1 MPNVYRYPNQ
11 EIYEDTDY
19 LRIAIVNYTPVGEQ
33 LVGRR
38 DERRKKTSA
47 KERIATVLLPM
58 PSNLVDNN
66 AVSYANDSLNALAA
80 ALAGGSITAMKE
92 LPKAFATGDFSEI
105 GDDLSKRITST
116 GLNLES
122 ATDLITKQLGSQA
135 AAIFG
140 GNVSLNQIQART
152 DGTIFNP
159 NMELLFNGPTL
170 RSFKFQFK
178 MTPRNDDE
186 MKQIKSIIRSFKKN
200 MSPKIVPN
208 KEGATAAGTLY
219 LKTPSIF
226 ELTYMQGGKKHN
238 FLHNFKQCFLENMS
252 VNYTGEGTYS
262 TYDDGTPISMIMDLQ
277 FKETEPVYDSDY
289 DDEEGKSGVGY

>member
-66 AVSYANDSLNALAA
+66 SVSYTDDSLNALAA
-80 ALAGGSITAMKE
+80 AIAGGSADIMTEGAKLNFSDLGKKLQDRITA
-92 LPKAFATGDFSEI
+92 TGMDF
-105 GDDLSKRITST
+105 GDAK
-116 GLNLES
+116 
-122 ATDLITKQLGSQA
+122 DLITRQLSSQA

-200 MSPKIVPN
+200 MSPKTVPN
-208 KEGATAAGTLY
+208 KEGATGTLY

-289 DDEEGKSGVGY
+289 DNEEGKSGVGY

>member
-66 AVSYANDSLNALAA
+66 SVSYTDDSLNALAA
-80 ALAGGSITAMKE
+80 AIAGGSADIMTEGAKLNFSDLGKKLQDRITA
-92 LPKAFATGDFSEI
+92 TGMDF
-105 GDDLSKRITST
+105 GDAK
-116 GLNLES
+116 
-122 ATDLITKQLGSQA
+122 DLITRQLSSQA

-140 GNVSLNQIQART
+140 GNVSLNQIQARE

-178 MTPRNDDE
+178 MTPRNNDE

-200 MSPKIVPN
+200 MSPKTVPN
-208 KEGATAAGTLY
+208 KEGATGTLF

-252 VNYTGEGTYS
+252 VNYTGEGTYA

>member
-66 AVSYANDSLNALAA
+66 AVSYTNDSLNALAA
-80 ALAGGSITAMKE
+80 AIAGGSADIMTEGAK
-92 LPKAFATGDFSEI
+92 LNFS
-105 GDDLSKRITST
+105 DLGEKLQKRITDT
-116 GLNLES
+116 GMGFGE
-122 ATDLITKQLGSQA
+122 AKDLITRQLSSQA

-159 NMELLFNGPTL
+159 NIELLFNGPTL

-200 MSPKIVPN
+200 MSPKTVTT
-208 KEGATAAGTLY
+208 KENAAGTLF

-262 TYDDGTPISMIMDLQ
+262 TYDDGTPVSMIMDLQ
-277 FKETEPVYDSDY
+277 FKETEPVYESDY
-289 DDEEGKSGVGY
+289 DDGEGKSGVGY

>member
-1 MPNVYRYPNQ
+1 MPDKKVYRYPNQ

-66 AVSYANDSLNALAA
+66 AVSYTNDSLNALAA
-80 ALAGGSITAMKE
+80 AIAGGSADIMTEGAK
-92 LPKAFATGDFSEI
+92 LNFS
-105 GDDLSKRITST
+105 DLGEKLQKRITDT
-116 GLNLES
+116 GMGFGE
-122 ATDLITKQLGSQA
+122 AKDLITRQLSSQA

>member
-19 LRIAIVNYTPVGEQ
+19 LRIAIVNYTPVGQQ
-33 LVGRR
+33 LAGRR

-66 AVSYANDSLNALAA
+66 SVSYTDDSLNALAA
-80 ALAGGSITAMKE
+80 AIAGGSADIMTEGAKLNFSDLGKKLQDRITA
-92 LPKAFATGDFSEI
+92 TGMDF
-105 GDDLSKRITST
+105 GDAK
-116 GLNLES
+116 
-122 ATDLITKQLGSQA
+122 DLITRQLSSQA

-200 MSPKIVPN
+200 MSPKTVPN
-208 KEGATAAGTLY
+208 KEGATGTLF

>member
-1 MPNVYRYPNQ
+1 MPDKKVYRYPNQ

-66 AVSYANDSLNALAA
+66 AVSYTNDSLNALAA
-80 ALAGGSITAMKE
+80 AIAGGSADIMTEGAK
-92 LPKAFATGDFSEI
+92 LNFS
-105 GDDLSKRITST
+105 DLGEKLQKRITDT
-116 GLNLES
+116 GMGFGE
-122 ATDLITKQLGSQA
+122 AKDLITRQLSSQA

-200 MSPKIVPN
+200 MSPKTVPN
-208 KEGATAAGTLY
+208 KEGATGTLY

>member
-1 MPNVYRYPNQ
+1 MPDKKVYRYPNQ

-66 AVSYANDSLNALAA
+66 AVSYTNDSLNALAA
-80 ALAGGSITAMKE
+80 AIAGGSADIMTEGAK
-92 LPKAFATGDFSEI
+92 LNFS
-105 GDDLSKRITST
+105 DLGEKLQKRITDT
-116 GLNLES
+116 GMGFGE
-122 ATDLITKQLGSQA
+122 AKDLITRQLSSQA

-200 MSPKIVPN
+200 MSPKTVTT
-208 KEGATAAGTLY
+208 KENAAGTLY

>member
-66 AVSYANDSLNALAA
+66 AVSYTDDSLNALAG
-80 ALAGGSITAMKE
+80 ALASGSITAME
-92 LPKAFATGDFSEI
+92 GLPTALATGKFSEL
-105 GDDLSKRITST
+105 GNDLSRQIGNT
-116 GLNLES
+116 GLTLES
-122 ATDLITKQLGSQA
+122 AKNLITRQLGAQA

-200 MSPKIVPN
+200 MSPKTVTT
-208 KEGATAAGTLY
+208 KENAAGTLF

>member
-1 MPNVYRYPNQ
+1 M
-11 EIYEDTDY
+11 DFGD
-19 LRIAIVNYTPVGEQ
+19 
-33 LVGRR
+33 
-38 DERRKKTSA
+38 A
-47 KERIATVLLPM
+47 K
-58 PSNLVDNN
+58 
-66 AVSYANDSLNALAA
+66 
-80 ALAGGSITAMKE
+80 
-92 LPKAFATGDFSEI
+92 
-105 GDDLSKRITST
+105 
-116 GLNLES
+116 
-122 ATDLITKQLGSQA
+122 DLITRQLSSQA

-170 RSFKFQFK
+170 RSFRFQFK

-200 MSPKIVPN
+200 MSPKTVPN
-208 KEGATAAGTLY
+208 KEGATGTLF

>member
-66 AVSYANDSLNALAA
+66 SVSYTDDSLNALAA
-80 ALAGGSITAMKE
+80 AIAGGSADIMTEGAKLNFSDLGKKLQDRITA
-92 LPKAFATGDFSEI
+92 TGMDF
-105 GDDLSKRITST
+105 GDAK
-116 GLNLES
+116 
-122 ATDLITKQLGSQA
+122 DLITRQLSSQA

-170 RSFKFQFK
+170 RSFRFQFK
-178 MTPRNDDE
+178 MTPRNDDD

-200 MSPKIVPN
+200 MSPKTVPN
-208 KEGATAAGTLY
+208 KEGATGTLF

>member
-19 LRIAIVNYTPVGEQ
+19 LRIAIVNYTPVGQ
-33 LVGRR
+33 DLTVRR
-38 DERRKKTSA
+38 DEGRKKTSA

-66 AVSYANDSLNALAA
+66 SVSYTDDSLNALAA
-80 ALAGGSITAMKE
+80 AIAGGSADIMTEGAKLNFSDLGKKLQDRITA
-92 LPKAFATGDFSEI
+92 TGMDF
-105 GDDLSKRITST
+105 GDAK
-116 GLNLES
+116 
-122 ATDLITKQLGSQA
+122 DLITRQLSSQA

-170 RSFKFQFK
+170 RSFRFQFK

-200 MSPKIVPN
+200 MSPKTVPN
-208 KEGATAAGTLY
+208 KEGATGTLF

>member
-19 LRIAIVNYTPVGEQ
+19 LRIAIVNYTPVGQ
-33 LVGRR
+33 DLTVRR
-38 DERRKKTSA
+38 DEGRKKTSA

-66 AVSYANDSLNALAA
+66 AVSYTDDSLNALAG
-80 ALAGGSITAMKE
+80 ALASGSITAME
-92 LPKAFATGDFSEI
+92 QLPKALATGDFSEL
-105 GDDLSKRITST
+105 GNDLSRQIGNT
-116 GLNLES
+116 GLTLGS
-122 ATDLITKQLGSQA
+122 AKDLITRQLGSQA

-178 MTPRNDDE
+178 MTPRNDNE
-186 MKQIKSIIRSFKKN
+186 MKEIKSIIRSFKKN
-200 MSPKIVPN
+200 MSPKTLPT
-208 KEGATAAGTLY
+208 KENTAGTLY

-226 ELTYMQGGKKHN
+226 ELTYMQGSKKHD

-252 VNYTGEGTYS
+252 VNYTGEGTYA

-277 FKETEPVYDSDY
+277 FKEVEPVYDSDY
-289 DDEEGKSGVGY
+289 DDTEGKSGVGY

>member
-1 MPNVYRYPNQ
+1 MPDKKVYRYPNQ

-66 AVSYANDSLNALAA
+66 AVSYTNDSLNALAA
-80 ALAGGSITAMKE
+80 AIAGGSADIMTEGAK
-92 LPKAFATGDFSEI
+92 LNFS
-105 GDDLSKRITST
+105 DLGEKLQKRITDT
-116 GLNLES
+116 GMGFGE
-122 ATDLITKQLGSQA
+122 AKDLITRQLSSQA

-159 NMELLFNGPTL
+159 NIELLFNGPTL

-200 MSPKIVPN
+200 MSPKTVTT
-208 KEGATAAGTLY
+208 KENAAGTLF

>member
-66 AVSYANDSLNALAA
+66 SVSYTDDSLNALAA
-80 ALAGGSITAMKE
+80 AIAGGSADIMTEGAKLNFSDLGKKLQDRITA
-92 LPKAFATGDFSEI
+92 TGMDF
-105 GDDLSKRITST
+105 GDAK
-116 GLNLES
+116 
-122 ATDLITKQLGSQA
+122 DLITRQLSSQA

-200 MSPKIVPN
+200 MSPKTVPN
-208 KEGATAAGTLY
+208 KEGATGTLF

>member
-1 MPNVYRYPNQ
+1 MADKNVYRYPNQ

-19 LRIAIVNYTPVGEQ
+19 LRIAIVNYTPVGDQ
-33 LVGRR
+33 LSGRR

-66 AVSYANDSLNALAA
+66 AVSYTDDSLNALAA
-80 ALAGGSITAMKE
+80 AIAGGSADIMTEGAE
-92 LPKAFATGDFSEI
+92 LNFS
-105 GDDLSKRITST
+105 DLGEKLQKRITDT
-116 GLNLES
+116 GMGFGD
-122 ATDLITKQLGSQA
+122 AKDLITRQLSSQA

-200 MSPKIVPN
+200 MSPKTVITREN
-208 KEGATAAGTLY
+208 AAGTLY

-252 VNYTGEGTYS
+252 VNYTGEGTYA

-289 DDEEGKSGVGY
+289 DDGEGKSGVGY

>member
-1 MPNVYRYPNQ
+1 MPDKKVYRYPNQ

-66 AVSYANDSLNALAA
+66 AVSYTNDSLNALAA
-80 ALAGGSITAMKE
+80 AIAGGSADIMTEGAK
-92 LPKAFATGDFSEI
+92 LNFS
-105 GDDLSKRITST
+105 DLGEKLQKRITDT
-116 GLNLES
+116 GMGFGE
-122 ATDLITKQLGSQA
+122 AKDLITRQLSSQA

-159 NMELLFNGPTL
+159 NIELLFNGPTL

-277 FKETEPVYDSDY
+277 FKETEPVYESDY
-289 DDEEGKSGVGY
+289 DDGEGKSGVGY

>member
-19 LRIAIVNYTPVGEQ
+19 LRIAIVNYTPVGQ
-33 LVGRR
+33 DLTVRR
-38 DERRKKTSA
+38 DEGRKKTSA

-66 AVSYANDSLNALAA
+66 AVSYTNDSLNALAG
-80 ALAGGSITAMKE
+80 ALASGSITAMKG
-92 LPKAFATGDFSEI
+92 LPTALATGDFSEL
-105 GDDLSKRITST
+105 GNDLSRQIGNT
-116 GLNLES
+116 GLTLES
-122 ATDLITKQLGSQA
+122 AKDLITKQLGSQA

-200 MSPKIVPN
+200 MSPKTVPN
-208 KEGATAAGTLY
+208 KEGATGTLY

>member
-66 AVSYANDSLNALAA
+66 SVSYTDDSLNALAA
-80 ALAGGSITAMKE
+80 AIAGGSADIMTEGAKLNFSDLGKKLQDRITA
-92 LPKAFATGDFSEI
+92 TGMDF
-105 GDDLSKRITST
+105 GDAK
-116 GLNLES
+116 
-122 ATDLITKQLGSQA
+122 DLITRQLSSQA

-170 RSFKFQFK
+170 RSFRFQFK

-200 MSPKIVPN
+200 MSPKTVPN
-208 KEGATAAGTLY
+208 KEGATGTLF